1 MTPPV
6 SRNRWQFWGLLS
18 CVFLLSVGSSF
29 STSSEAWEMGALNA
43 AAAALLL
50 LGLAVFDVENRAPW
64 TDFCQI
70 AIGLWMSLSPH
81 FLGYEPIEMAR
92 RHFAIGLVLVVLGV
106 FSLLQE
112 SICRLFQSNRRQ

>member
-1 MTPPV
+1 
-6 SRNRWQFWGLLS
+6 
-18 CVFLLSVGSSF
+18 
-29 STSSEAWEMGALNA
+29 MGAFKA
-43 AAAALLL
+43 SSATLLL
-50 LGLAVFDVENRAPW
+50 MRLAVLDFENRAPW

-112 SICRLFQSNRRQ
+112 SICRLFQSNRRL